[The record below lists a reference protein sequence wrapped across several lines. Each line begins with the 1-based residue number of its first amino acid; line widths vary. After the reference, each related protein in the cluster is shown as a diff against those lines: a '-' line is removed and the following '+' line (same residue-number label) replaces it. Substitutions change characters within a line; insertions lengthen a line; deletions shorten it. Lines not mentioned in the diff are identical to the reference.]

1 MNDDPVMS
9 AWQKL
14 LRTDPESAMI
24 VADNFADLATRQGK
38 KAHADADLW
47 AESAVELRAALARF
61 EAKTTARKGKTRHPI
76 SPNGM

>member
-14 LRTDPESAMI
+14 LRTDPVSAMI
-24 VADNFADLATRQGK
+24 VADNFADLCDQQAK
-38 KAHADADLW
+38 KARADGDLW
-47 AESAVELRAALARF
+47 VEAAVELRDALARF